1 MVTAHFHTTLWIDF
15 KICLDI
21 GLKTSSSFGFCD
33 KDYLFSLYLFP
44 LLFDSLLGSWSCLG
58 FAILS
63 LSSFS
68 SLPVYLVFFN
78 SLLSAALPWWSWNAV
93 LMRVSFGV
101 SQTWVWYLAWTFT
114 SWGILDKFIYSSI
127 SQFLIYPIRIIIIL
141 PQGVSWGLK
150 LSYAHD
156 RVSASKISFGVLR
169 HLDSVYPN
177 QAHNFTPN
185 KPFCLPCSPAL

>member
-33 KDYLFSLYLFP
+33 KDYLFSLYVFP

-78 SLLSAALPWWSWNAV
+78 SPLCSSSMMKLERSTNESKLWSQPDLGLISGLDIYKLGNLGQIYLQLHFSVSHLSNKDNNYTASRSF
-93 LMRVSFGV
+93 MR
-101 SQTWVWYLAWTFT
+101 LKTFM
-114 SWGILDKFIYSSI
+114 
-127 SQFLIYPIRIIIIL
+127 
-141 PQGVSWGLK
+141 
-150 LSYAHD
+150 
-156 RVSASKISFGVLR
+156 
-169 HLDSVYPN
+169 
-177 QAHNFTPN
+177 
-185 KPFCLPCSPAL
+185 CS